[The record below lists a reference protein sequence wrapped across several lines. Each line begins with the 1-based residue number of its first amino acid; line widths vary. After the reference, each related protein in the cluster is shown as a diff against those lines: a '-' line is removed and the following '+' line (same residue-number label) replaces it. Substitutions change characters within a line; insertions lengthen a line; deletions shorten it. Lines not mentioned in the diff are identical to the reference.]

1 MHFMH
6 RWLLRSRHIEAR
18 VPVYDLKLTVTPAD
32 VVGRHLYK
40 YREYEP
46 ELAAALA
53 SHVKPGEDD
62 LCLDVGANIGWYSL
76 LLWRLSAGRAAIL
89 CFEPD
94 PDNFA
99 LLQRNLAQNDAAGV
113 QPFQLAAGSEP
124 GTLALHRYGR
134 SNTGRHSLLPLHAGE
149 SVPVEVVT
157 LDDFLDTH
165 GLGDTPVKCL
175 KMDIEGYELPAL
187 RGATRTLAR
196 TRWILLEHSP
206 AYMRQA
212 GLDPAELVALLAD
225 SGFTPCVPE
234 AGPLTG
240 IPRAEL
246 AQDPAQRNVLWQRVD
261 AQRSP

>member
-1 MHFMH
+1 MHFVH
-6 RWLLRSRHIEAR
+6 RWLLRSRHVEAR
-18 VPVYDLKLTVTPAD
+18 VPAYDLQLRVTPAE

-53 SHVKPGEDD
+53 AHVRPGKDD

-76 LLWRLSAGRAAIL
+76 LLSRLSQGRASIL
-89 CFEPD
+89 AFEPD

-99 LLQRNLAQNDAAGV
+99 LLQHNLQRNDAAGV
-113 QPFQLAAGSEP
+113 RPFRLAAGSAP

-134 SNTGRHSLLPLHAGE
+134 SNTGRHSLLPLHDGE
-149 SVPVEVVT
+149 TVPVEVVT

-165 GLGDTPVKCL
+165 GLGETPVQCL

-187 RGATRTLAR
+187 QGAARMLSR

-206 AYMRQA
+206 GYMRQA
-212 GLDPAELVALLAD
+212 GLDPGELVALLAD
-225 SGFTPCVPE
+225 SGFTPCTPE
-234 AGPLTG
+234 AGPLAE
-240 IPRAEL
+240 IPRAQL
-246 AQDPAQRNVLWQRVD
+246 AADPDQRNVLWQRTE
-261 AQRSP
+261 A